1 MLTISQPSRPGFE
14 PVVTTDRFKCAFLTH
29 GEGFTY
35 GEVRELKRHNKTDV
49 VFVLLSG
56 KATMLIL
63 ENDRFTETPLQP
75 GTAYNVCTGTWHY
88 LAASEDAV
96 VFVTESS
103 DTSKANTDVLT
114 LGEAY
119 WLEEK

>member
-1 MLTISQPSRPGFE
+1 MLTKFEPSRPGFE

-35 GEVRELKRHNKTDV
+35 GKVPEMKRHNKTDE

-63 ENDRFTETPLQP
+63 ENEQYEEISMQS
-75 GTAYNVCTGTWHY
+75 GVAYNVCAGTWHY
-88 LAASEDAV
+88 LAASQDAV
-96 VFVTESS
+96 LFVTESS
-103 DTSKANTDVLT
+103 DTSKANTDVLIP
-114 LGEAY
+114 EQEY
-119 WLEEK
+119 ILEEK

>member
-1 MLTISQPSRPGFE
+1 MLTKHEPSRPGFE

-35 GEVRELKRHNKTDV
+35 GKVREIKRHNKTDE

-63 ENDRFTETPLQP
+63 ENEQYEEIPMQP
-75 GTAYNVCTGTWHY
+75 GAAYNVCAGTWHY
-88 LAASEDAV
+88 LAATQDAV
-96 VFVTESS
+96 LFVTESS
-103 DTSKANTDVLT
+103 DTDKTNTDVMVPT
-114 LGEAY
+114 PEY
-119 WLEEK
+119 ILEEK

>member
-1 MLTISQPSRPGFE
+1 MLTKFETSRPGFE

-35 GEVRELKRHNKTDV
+35 GKVSEMKRHNKTDE

-63 ENDRFTETPLQP
+63 ENDQFTETPLQP
-75 GTAYNVCTGTWHY
+75 GTADNVCTATWHY

-114 LGEAY
+114 LAQAY
-119 WLEEK
+119 NLEQK

>member
-1 MLTISQPSRPGFE
+1 MLITAQPSRPGFE

-35 GEVRELKRHNKTDV
+35 GQVWELKRHNKTDE

-63 ENDRFTETPLQP
+63 ENDQFTETPLELNKS
-75 GTAYNVCTGTWHY
+75 YNVSTGTWHY
-88 LAASEDAV
+88 LAASQDAV

-114 LGEAY
+114 LSEAY
-119 WLEEK
+119 VMEEK

>member
-35 GEVRELKRHNKTDV
+35 GEVRELKRHNKTDE

-114 LGEAY
+114 LAQAY
-119 WLEEK
+119 NLEQK